1 MEKLWITCGQPVDKL
16 VESGEGEQ
24 RGPLLYRFFEMEYAS
39 PVDSGG
45 QLSSAQGVFRL
56 STLWISMW
64 INQMIQ
70 IMGREI

>member
-1 MEKLWITCGQPVDKL
+1 MWKSCGQTVDKL

-24 RGPLLYRFFEMEYAS
+24 RGPLLYRFFELEYAS

-45 QLSSAQGVFRL
+45 QLSAAHGLLKL
-56 STLWISMW
+56 STMWISLWI
-64 INQMIQ
+64 NRMIQ